1 MSSKRNRSRS
11 PVRSPA
17 NVTRS
22 QAVAAR
28 SQATVNRDEEKL
40 AEVEAEIAATPKLPE
55 DIVGDLEPFEAPEAD
70 NGNAVRLRNAWTA
83 VKKFEAGWKKA
94 LERADGE
101 AQALKEE
108 RGALDTDRTALAER
122 SGELEEREAQIA
134 RVELALE
141 EQRSVAKAGFIPDLR
156 AMTKEAAQR
165 RDEMLAEATKLEDD
179 ARVRASAI
187 VALAQ
192 QELDTERSRLAAER
206 AELRSREL
214 TLREKEVQVDA
225 DLAFAKVKESML
237 AERFEHRLENQ
248 VTDVREDLE
257 RAQAL
262 FELERRRA
270 EARDRELRSLR
281 DELAR
286 YDEDP
291 ESVKQRIDYLAQ
303 QLTALRDELS
313 RRPLADEVAELR
325 QRAKAA
331 AEAQIEAAHWRQQY
345 DQVER
350 QLRYQLIGAG
360 ELEVLRDE
368 RDVLQAQRETLRQ
381 AIAQQRTDWEELQ
394 VKEGSKEPFPACSL
408 YDRDEKLNR
417 SVSTRGF
424 DTLTRLVDE
433 VRHRMATDSATA
445 FYYSESDV
453 RLFLAGLASSRLHL
467 LQGISG
473 TGKTSLPREF
483 FNALGGGGAA
493 QIIEVQAGWRDKDD
507 LFGYYNAFEKRFA
520 ESEFTKA
527 LYRALMPANVDRPI
541 VIVLDEMNLAHPEQ
555 YFGSML
561 SILENSAT
569 EAGYLDLLTSVLP
582 GLPKRF
588 EGSRLPLP
596 RNVWFVGT
604 ANHDETTVAFADKT
618 YDRAHVQELSSRHE
632 PFSAR
637 QYGVSDPISFQ
648 ELKTAFDKALREY
661 RNEIDKAKNF
671 LGKDLREEFERFEV
685 GWGNRLERQMKSF
698 VPVVLGSGGSLTEAV
713 DHLVSTKL
721 VRKLENRFGVRS
733 EDLDVLADSI
743 ETRWN
748 LDGEKPGKTTN
759 RIRAEASRL
768 RGGYES

>member
-1 MSSKRNRSRS
+1 MD
-11 PVRSPA
+11 
-17 NVTRS
+17 
-22 QAVAAR
+22 
-28 SQATVNRDEEKL
+28 RDEEKL

-55 DIVGDLEPFEAPEAD
+55 DIVGDLEPVEVPEAD
-70 NGNAVRLRNAWTA
+70 IGNAVRLRNAWNA
-83 VKKFEAGWKKA
+83 VKQFEAGWKKA
-94 LERADGE
+94 RERADGE
-101 AQALKEE
+101 AEALKEE
-108 RGALDTDRTALAER
+108 RGALETDRAALAER
-122 SGELEEREAQIA
+122 SGQLEEREAEIA
-134 RVELALE
+134 RAELALE

-156 AMTKEAAQR
+156 AMTREAAQR
-165 RDEMLAEATKLEDD
+165 RDEILAEATQLEDD

-192 QELDTERSRLAAER
+192 QELDAERSRLAAER
-206 AELRSREL
+206 AELRGREL
-214 TLREKEVQVDA
+214 TLREKEAQVDA
-225 DLAFAKVKESML
+225 DLAFAQVKESML
-237 AERFEHRLENQ
+237 AERFERRLDAQ
-248 VTDVREDLE
+248 VADVREDLE
-257 RAQAL
+257 RAQQL
-262 FELERRRA
+262 FELERQRA
-270 EARDRELRSLR
+270 EAKDRELRSLR

-291 ESVKQRIDYLAQ
+291 ESVKRRNDYLVQ
-303 QLTALRDELS
+303 QLAALRDELS
-313 RRPLADEVAELR
+313 RRPPANEVAELR

-331 AEAQIEAAHWRQQY
+331 AEAQAEAAHWRQQY

-350 QLRYQLIGAG
+350 QLRYQLISVG

-368 RDVLQAQRETLRQ
+368 RDVLEAQRETLRQ

-417 SVSTRGF
+417 SVNTRGF
-424 DTLTRLVDE
+424 DTLADLVDE

-483 FNALGGGGAA
+483 FKALGGDGAA

-527 LYRALMPANVDRPI
+527 LYRALLPANVDRPM

-561 SILENSAT
+561 SILENAVT
-569 EAGYLDLLTSVLP
+569 ETGYLDLLTSVLP
-582 GLPKRF
+582 GLPKKF
-588 EGSRLPLP
+588 EDSRLPLP
-596 RNVWFVGT
+596 QNVWFVGT

-618 YDRAHVQELSSRHE
+618 YDRAHVQELPSRHE
-632 PFSAR
+632 PFDAR
-637 QYGVSDPISFQ
+637 RYGDAEPISF
-648 ELKTAFDKALREY
+648 EALEMAFADASREH
-661 RNEIDKAKNF
+661 RQDVDTVRRF
-671 LGKDLREEFERFEV
+671 LGKGLRDEFARFGV
-685 GWGNRLERQMKSF
+685 GWGNRLERQMERF
-698 VPVVLGSGGSLTEAV
+698 VPVVLGGGGSITEAV
-713 DHLVSTKL
+713 DHLVATKL
-721 VRKLENRFGVRS
+721 VRKLEDRFGVRPD
-733 EDLDVLADSI
+733 DLDVLADSI
-743 ETRWN
+743 ETLWN
-748 LDGEKPGKTTN
+748 LDGEKPGKTTG

-768 RGGYES
+768 RGGYGS